1 MKRSSPKEKKRSW
14 WKSANKSK
22 KKTLLLVLLS
32 KNFCGWYST
41 DQLFYLVLFFE
52 SAPTDGLVHAFDQHE
67 DSVYQVAWSSVDPW
81 LFMSLS
87 YDGRAVMNQVPSE
100 EKFKIIMN

>member
-1 MKRSSPKEKKRSW
+1 MPVFR
-14 WKSANKSK
+14 
-22 KKTLLLVLLS
+22 V
-32 KNFCGWYST
+32 
-41 DQLFYLVLFFE
+41 
-52 SAPTDGLVHAFDQHE
+52 PTDGLVQAFDQHE

-81 LFMSLS
+81 LFLSLS